1 MTMTKANGPPLGVA
15 GAVMCARGYH
25 SGTDAERTC
34 VETSPDPAPATDHP
48 ISRPISRRR
57 LLAAAALPAVL
68 GGRPARAADA
78 VLRIVSP
85 WEFDSPD
92 PIETGYILRRM
103 GIGETLVGVT
113 PDGKLIGLLA
123 ESWAVDPDH
132 LTWRFRLRNAR
143 YHDGTA
149 VTAADVARTLERVR
163 SKAESLSA
171 IPVAELRAEDE
182 RTLLIRTTT
191 PFAPLPSYLTDY
203 AGVILAPSAYDAD
216 GRPQRP
222 VATGPYRVTALQ
234 GTRSIEAEAFADYWG
249 AKPAIPRTRYIAV
262 VSGDTRASMAQA
274 GEADVA
280 FTLLPQATQAIERSG
295 HARILRLTIPRPRMM
310 AMNLRLPQFTD
321 VQVRRA
327 LSLAIDR
334 TGIANA
340 ILHHPPSAATQLLPP
355 LLTGW
360 YDPTLPPLRQD
371 VPEARRLL
379 AEAGWSPGPDGV
391 LAKDGN
397 KLQASMIVP
406 SNRPE
411 IPVMAQA
418 MQAQFREIG
427 FAIEVRPVPSNSM
440 PGAVRDGSL
449 QSAMLARTYVNV
461 PDPIGTILP
470 DFASDHP
477 VWTSPGFVDPG
488 LRATVQQ
495 YLQTFDEAA
504 LPPLRK
510 QIVTML
516 QDQLPVIPVSW
527 FEHNAAVSPRVAAD
541 SVTLD
546 PFEQSYLVP
555 AMRWA

>member
-1 MTMTKANGPPLGVA
+1 MSL
-15 GAVMCARGYH
+15 R
-25 SGTDAERTC
+25 
-34 VETSPDPAPATDHP
+34 
-48 ISRPISRRR
+48 ISRRR
-57 LLAAAALPAVL
+57 FLAAAVLPTLPALV
-68 GGRPARAADA
+68 RPARTAEA
-78 VLRIVSP
+78 VLRVVAP
-85 WEFDSPD
+85 WEYDSPD

-103 GIGETLVGVT
+103 GIGETLVGVQ

-123 ESWAVDPDH
+123 QSWAVDPDH
-132 LTWRFRLRNAR
+132 LTWRFRLRDAR
-143 YHDGTA
+143 YHDGTT
-149 VTAADVARTLERVR
+149 VTAADVAKTLQRVR

-171 IPVAELRAEDE
+171 IPVAELRADGE

-203 AGVILAPSAYDAD
+203 AGVVLAPSAYDAD

-222 VATGPYRVTALQ
+222 IATGPYRVTAVP
-234 GTRSIEAEAFADYWG
+234 GTRTIEAAAFADYWG
-249 AKPAIPRTRYIAV
+249 AKPSIPRTRYTAV
-262 VSGDTRASMAQA
+262 VLGDTRASMAQA
-274 GEADVA
+274 GEADIT
-280 FTLLPQATQAIERSG
+280 FTLLPQAAQAIERSG
-295 HARILRLTIPRPRMM
+295 TAPILRLTIPRVRMM
-310 AMNLRLPQFTD
+310 TMNLRLPQFTD
-321 VQVRRA
+321 VRVRRA

-360 YDPTLPPLRQD
+360 YDPALPPLKQD
-371 VPEARRLL
+371 LPEAKRLL
-379 AEAGWSPGPDGV
+379 AEAGWLPGPEGILV
-391 LAKDGN
+391 KDGQ
-397 KLQASMIVP
+397 KLQASMLVP
-406 SNRPE
+406 AKRPE
-411 IPVMAQA
+411 FPVMAQA

-427 FAIEVRPVPSNSM
+427 FAIEVRPAPSNALPS
-440 PGAVRDGSL
+440 AVRDGSL
-449 QSAMLARTYVNV
+449 QTALLARTYVNV

-488 LRATVQQ
+488 LRAIVRR
-495 YLQTFDEAA
+495 YIETFDEAA

-510 QIVTML
+510 QIVTVL

-527 FEHNAAVSPRVAAD
+527 FEHNAAVSNRVAMD